1 MAQYILEVTPLP
13 AGLVGR
19 TAVTKLCSKR
29 LRVHY
34 CQCVSCKNY
43 FIKKLDAWKLMTL
56 LYFGSGHLNIFRQTR
71 ER

>member
-29 LRVHY
+29 LRVP
-34 CQCVSCKNY
+34 CKNY